1 MKKVTPEL
9 EKNFISVKLP
19 RLKNPTIDEQNLS
32 DITFFPDTITCNNHW
47 QQQSF
52 SGR

>member
-19 RLKNPTIDEQNLS
+19 RLKNPTIDEQNHS
-32 DITFFPDTITCNNHW
+32 HITFYPDIIPC
-47 QQQSF
+47 
-52 SGR
+52 